1 MRKILSVLTAR
12 WFVTLIG
19 VLLLATIVW
28 FVGPLIAVA
37 DARPLDDELTRV
49 IVIAV
54 MLVIW
59 AFAIAWSIARSRGAN
74 ARLVDDMAAAQ
85 SPADPGAAEEEIETI
100 RGRMTE
106 ALSVLRSTR
115 LGRKGS
121 RRWLYE
127 LPWYILIGPPGAG
140 KTTALVNS
148 GVDFPLADRTGQ
160 SRDAIRG
167 IGGTRNCDWW
177 FTNEAVLIDTAG
189 RYTTQ
194 DSHAAQDAA
203 AWKGFL
209 GLLKRNR
216 PRQPINGAL
225 VCISLSDIALMPE
238 SERAAHARAVRQRLQ
253 ELTDELGVRFPVY
266 VLFTKADLLAG
277 FAEFFED
284 LGKEEREQ
292 VWGTTF
298 ALDDGK
304 GEQGVAQNFLR
315 EFDLLV
321 DRLNDRVIRRLHQE
335 PDIRNRSLIYGFPA
349 QVASL
354 REPLQEF
361 LTEAFRPN
369 RYDTR
374 PLLRGAYLTSGT
386 QEGTPFDRL
395 MGAMAQSFG
404 LDRQQIAPAQG
415 RGRSYFLTDL
425 LRKVIF
431 AEAHIV
437 STNPRL
443 ERRLRWVRWG
453 AVTAALVV
461 IAGGVSAWAVSYLGN
476 KALITSVTDGL
487 QDYANKLGPAK
498 GPVRDADLRP
508 VLPALDALRT
518 IPTGYAHQDQDV
530 PLTMQFGLYQGDTLS
545 QGTVQGYRHA
555 LNTLLLPRLVV
566 RLEEILRGVDKPSDL
581 AYVALKAYLMLGGKA
596 PTVDGNAILDWLKV
610 DLAQR
615 YPGAQNAALR
625 DDLVAH
631 ATALLERP
639 LSGIEIDG
647 KLVEK
652 VRAVM
657 AATPPAQRAYG
668 LLTASPAATALPP
681 WTVIDNAGPEAARVL
696 TRPSGRGLGEG
707 VPGLFTY
714 RGFHETVLPGIEEAA
729 RLIASERWV
738 IDPQAPTGGAEATDD
753 EAVAKIAGDALQL
766 YYNDYISAW
775 NALLADIR
783 IVDFQSP
790 EHAVEVLNILSGPS
804 SPLSALLRGAAK
816 ETTLTAPP
824 PAAGGG
830 GQPSLTA
837 GQQQAANTAGAQAEA
852 AAQSKLGTGGR
863 LAALLAQDYLR
874 THLGGAGGAG
884 GDAPPP
890 GAYVDDR
897 FKDLHAFVEGP
908 NGGPSP
914 LDDMIRTMADI
925 YRQMNR
931 SVMTPGSGGAAAN
944 AELAGLAQQLRASAG
959 RAPEAMRGW
968 ADQVAKSTS
977 NVSIGGARQGLNA
990 DWNTTGRPLCQAALA
1005 GRYPFARG
1013 SSQDVKMDDF
1023 GRLFAPGG
1031 LIDGFFTKNLG
1042 QYVDTSRTPWR
1053 WVKLNNVDLGIS
1065 DSVLAQFEKAAR
1077 IRDAFFP
1084 QGGAQPSVG
1093 LEISPV
1099 DLSADAASVTLDING
1114 ETLSYNHGPVKPVAM
1129 RWPGTGAGQVRVAF
1143 TGLGG
1148 AAGGGITL
1156 DGPWALFRLIDRSRV
1171 SRSSASDRFQ
1181 FTVSDSGSS
1190 ATFEIRTSSVLS
1202 PFTLPQLRD
1211 FQCPQAF

>member
-37 DARPLDDELTRV
+37 EVRPLEKALIRV
-49 IVIAV
+49 VVIAA

-59 AFAIAWSIARSRGAN
+59 AFAIAWSIVRSRSAN
-74 ARLVDDMAAAQ
+74 AKLVDDMAAAQ
-85 SPADPGAAEEEIETI
+85 AADTGGAAEEEIETI
-100 RGRMTE
+100 RGRLAEAMT
-106 ALSVLRSTR
+106 VLRSTR

-148 GVDFPLADRTGQ
+148 GLDFPLADRTGQ
-160 SRDAIRG
+160 SRDALRG

-209 GLLKRNR
+209 ALLKRNR

-225 VCISLSDIALMPE
+225 VCVSISDIALMPE
-238 SERAAHARAVRQRLQ
+238 SERSAHARAVRQRLQ

-277 FAEFFED
+277 FAEFFDD
-284 LGKEEREQ
+284 LGREEREQ
-292 VWGTTF
+292 VWGTSF
-298 ALDDGK
+298 AFDDGK
-304 GEQGVAQNFLR
+304 GEQGVVQNFLR

-404 LDRQQIAPAQG
+404 LDRQQMAPAQG

-425 LRKVIF
+425 LRRVIF
-431 AEAHIV
+431 AEAHVV

-453 AVTAALVV
+453 AVAAALVAIV
-461 IAGGVSAWAVSYLGN
+461 AGVTAWSVSYLGN
-476 KALITSVTDGL
+476 RALIASVTDGL
-487 QDYANKLGPAK
+487 QDYAGKLGDAK
-498 GPVRDADLRP
+498 GPVRDSDLRP
-508 VLPALDALRT
+508 ILPALDALRAV
-518 IPTGYAHQDQDV
+518 PTGYAHRDEDV
-530 PLTMQFGLYQGDTLS
+530 PLAMQFGLYQGDTLS

-555 LNTLLLPRLVV
+555 LSSLLLPRLVL
-566 RLEEILRGVDKPSDL
+566 RLEEILRRVDQPSDL
-581 AYVALKAYLMLGGKA
+581 AYVALKTYLMLGGKA
-596 PTVDGNAILDWLKV
+596 PGLDRDTVLDWLKV

-625 DDLVAH
+625 GAVAAH
-631 ATALLERP
+631 AGAMLERP
-639 LSGIEIDG
+639 LAGIDIDG
-647 KLVEK
+647 KLVER
-652 VRAVM
+652 VRTVI
-657 AATPPAQRAYG
+657 AATPPAQRAYM
-668 LLTASPAATALPP
+668 LLTAGPAVQSLSL
-681 WTVIDNAGPEAARVL
+681 WTVTDNAGPEAARVL
-696 TRPSGRGLGEG
+696 ARPSGRGLGEG

-729 RLIASERWV
+729 RLVASERWV
-738 IDPQAPTGGAEATDD
+738 VDPQAPAEAADD
-753 EAVAKIAGDALQL
+753 AATARIASDALQL

-783 IVDFQSP
+783 IVDFESP
-790 EHAVEVLNILSGPS
+790 AHAVETLNILSGPS
-804 SPLSALLRGAAK
+804 SPLAALLRGAAK

-824 PAAGGG
+824 AGEAAPG
-830 GQPSLTA
+830 GQEMTEA
-837 GQQQAANTAGAQAEA
+837 QKQAANTAGAQAEA
-852 AAQSKLGTGGR
+852 AAQTRLGTGGR
-863 LAALLAQDYLR
+863 LAAMLAQDYLR
-874 THLGGAGGAG
+874 TRLGGAGDA

-890 GAYVDDR
+890 GAYVDER
-897 FKDLHAFVEGP
+897 FRDLHAFVQGP
-908 NGGPSP
+908 SGGPSP
-914 LDDMIRTMADI
+914 LDDMIRTLADV

-931 SVMTPGSGGAAAN
+931 SVMTPGAGGAAAN
-944 AELAGLAQQLRASAG
+944 AELAALAQQLTASAG

-968 ADQVAKSTS
+968 ADQIAKATS
-977 NVSIGGARQGLNA
+977 NVTIGGARQGLNA
-990 DWNTTGRPLCQAALA
+990 DWNTTGRPLCQAAVA

-1013 SSQDVKMDDF
+1013 SAQDVKLDDF

-1031 LIDGFFTKNLG
+1031 LIDGFFSKNLS
-1042 QYVDTSRTPWR
+1042 QYVDTSRNPWR
-1053 WVKLNNVDLGIS
+1053 WVKLNNVDLGIN
-1065 DSVLAQFEKAAR
+1065 DGVLAQFEKAAR

-1093 LEISPV
+1093 LEISPI

-1114 ETLSYNHGPVKPVAM
+1114 QAVTYSHGPVRPMAM
-1129 RWPGTGAGQVRVAF
+1129 RWPGAGAGQVRVSF
-1143 TGLGG
+1143 TGING
-1148 AAGGGITL
+1148 APGGGITL
-1156 DGPWALFRLIDRSRV
+1156 DGPWALFRLVDRSRV
-1171 SRSSASDRFQ
+1171 SRTSASDRFQ
-1181 FTVSDSGSS
+1181 FTVSDGGSS
-1190 ATFEIRTSSVLS
+1190 ATFEIRTASVLS